1 VSEDENE
8 LVEGYE
14 EYGGGASGSDD
25 GDGLVEECSDSGTS
39 EEYHSC
45 SDGGSG
51 SESGSG
57 DDGEAATQEGSSN
70 YEVWDE
76 DVLMMWEEDMMDD
89 MRAGWEELVR
99 EGGVWDRVQE
109 RDEGMTWERSA
120 VQYIQLEYESLGD
133 EYDDGRV
140 NGREWRER
148 AGQLVG
154 FLGECSGRVEGNEER
169 VRSREYE
176 QMSRRRQARQE
187 RGEWLRG
194 WEGEGQQSREELAEG
209 EEREEEGWR
218 ESERKEEER
227 QEEERQR
234 QCREELVEEERRACG
249 DEVGS
254 QPRMRAW
261 QRRGEGEWEWE
272 GMERRRREESVARG
286 ELEREERKQRV
297 ADYERRHQERIRQ
310 VPDWQRRSWEKMER
324 WLEES
329 RGEEGQEEVRQMRE
343 EVKELRVVRR
353 VLELELAEAE
363 AAGRCVE
370 SVSEGVQ
377 CGWGSVGWE
386 RRTRGRGSR
395 RARSEGRR
403 WERQRG
409 RKVWMCDGGWWE
421 ERRWEWGESG
431 KLGGAGGL
439 RRGLLFNGQGGYITC
454 DVPIGEMEVLG

>member
-1 VSEDENE
+1 MV
-8 LVEGYE
+8 
-14 EYGGGASGSDD
+14 
-25 GDGLVEECSDSGTS
+25 
-39 EEYHSC
+39 
-45 SDGGSG
+45 
-51 SESGSG
+51 
-57 DDGEAATQEGSSN
+57 
-70 YEVWDE
+70 
-76 DVLMMWEEDMMDD
+76 
-89 MRAGWEELVR
+89 
-99 EGGVWDRVQE
+99 
-109 RDEGMTWERSA
+109 
-120 VQYIQLEYESLGD
+120 
-133 EYDDGRV
+133 
-140 NGREWRER
+140 
-148 AGQLVG
+148 
-154 FLGECSGRVEGNEER
+154 
-169 VRSREYE
+169 
-176 QMSRRRQARQE
+176 
-187 RGEWLRG
+187 
-194 WEGEGQQSREELAEG
+194 
-209 EEREEEGWR
+209 
-218 ESERKEEER
+218 
-227 QEEERQR
+227 
-234 QCREELVEEERRACG
+234 
-249 DEVGS
+249 
-254 QPRMRAW
+254 
-261 QRRGEGEWEWE
+261 
-272 GMERRRREESVARG
+272 RRRREESVARG
-286 ELEREERKQRV
+286 ELEREERKKRV